1 MRYLEET
8 IYEAGMDDEIFAELP
23 QKLASAFSA
32 RSCSLLWQDNES
44 GIPLFT
50 HSRYYSEEHLADYF
64 SNFAQHDLWIA
75 AASAPER
82 LNLGWLSSQAIDS
95 AEYASSVF
103 FNEWIKPMGDDTFH
117 ALGATML
124 NTRGSGT
131 LGLHRGRGQGD
142 FEAYH
147 CRQLD
152 SVVIH
157 LRRMLSLRSKLAAA
171 SREAGVWREGFLHTS
186 LPTLVVDSTLR
197 IRLRNANA
205 DLLLAERLA
214 MTEQRGTL
222 WISPILLRAGL
233 GRILHEATK
242 RAAPQAD
249 SCFARDE
256 RNRIWKVHV
265 APLVGSTLAGCAM
278 LTIECVDP
286 VLEVSKIVP
295 HLVAMYALTN
305 AEAQIAVHLANSA
318 SVEEIAFERGS
329 SEQTVRTQ
337 IKAIMSKMNT
347 RRQSEV
353 SAIVTRL
360 R

>member
-1 MRYLEET
+1 MRYLEES
-8 IYEAGMDDEIFAELP
+8 IYEAGMDDDVFAELP
-23 QKLASAFSA
+23 QMLATAFSA

-44 GIPLFT
+44 EIPLFT

-64 SNFAQHDLWIA
+64 SNFAQHDLWIT

-117 ALGATML
+117 ALGATMC
-124 NTRGSGT
+124 NARGSGT

-142 FEAYH
+142 FEADH
-147 CRQLD
+147 CKQLD
-152 SVVIH
+152 SVIIH

-171 SREAGVWREGFLHTS
+171 NRQAGVWREGFLNTS
-186 LPTLVVDSTLR
+186 LPTLVVDRTLR

-214 MTEQRGTL
+214 MTEQKGSL
-222 WISPILLRAGL
+222 WIAPILLRAGL
-233 GRILHEATK
+233 GRMLHEATK
-242 RAAPQAD
+242 SAAPQAD
-249 SCFARDE
+249 ACFARDD
-256 RNRIWKVHV
+256 RDRIWKVHV
-265 APLVGSTLAGCAM
+265 APLVAGTLAGCAM

-286 VLEVSKIVP
+286 MLEVAKLAP
-295 HLVAMYALTN
+295 HLVAMFALTN
-305 AEAQIAVHLANSA
+305 AEAHIAIHLGNGASVEQIAV
-318 SVEEIAFERGS
+318 ERGS

-337 IKAIMSKMNT
+337 IKAIMSKMQA

-353 SAIVTRL
+353 SAIVARL

>member
-8 IYEAGMDDEIFAELP
+8 IYEAGMDDEAFEELP

-64 SNFAQHDLWIA
+64 SNFSEHDLWIA
-75 AASAPER
+75 AASTPER

-124 NTRGSGT
+124 NARGSGT

-142 FEAYH
+142 FGADN
-147 CRQLD
+147 CKQLD
-152 SVVIH
+152 TVVIH
-157 LRRMLSLRSKLAAA
+157 LRRMLSMRSKLAAA
-171 SREAGVWREGFLHTS
+171 NREAGVWREGFLHTS
-186 LPTLVVDSTLR
+186 LPTLVVDRTLR

-205 DLLLAERLA
+205 DLLLAERLE
-214 MTEQRGTL
+214 MTEQKGTL

-233 GRILHEATK
+233 GRILHEAT
-242 RAAPQAD
+242 RSVAPQAD
-249 SCFARDE
+249 ACFARDD
-256 RNRIWKVHV
+256 RSRIWKVDV

-278 LTIECVDP
+278 LTIDCVDP
-286 VLEVSKIVP
+286 ALEVAKIAP
-295 HLVAMYALTN
+295 HLVAMFALTN
-305 AEAQIAVHLANSA
+305 AEAHIAVRLANGASVEQIAV
-318 SVEEIAFERGS
+318 ERGS

-337 IKAIMSKMNT
+337 IKAIMSKMNA

-353 SAIVTRL
+353 SAIVARL